1 MNCRFYGFLLF
12 QTLWNRQSCAKWA
25 EACFNRLSCGQK
37 ISKTIKPSQAA
48 KPFGQRTGMSFC
60 SSNNQKYYDNLL
72 LWGLYLCIISRCNIN
87 IYIHQKHTRMMYY
100 ICIYTYYFFNNVNI
114 YIYICMSGTTGTY
127 WIDLRGRTLFV
138 RNRPTRQALAL
149 AMHLGRILIIPNKA
163 GPMFLCFP
171 VAGGFIVSWCWFNIK
186 IRNDMVTWW
195 IAVLTFSGVAI
206 INPINYNYPFPIG
219 L

>member
-87 IYIHQKHTRMMYY
+87 IYIHTKNIHVWCIIYVY
-100 ICIYTYYFFNNVNI
+100 IHIIILNNVNI
-114 YIYICMSGTTGTY
+114 YIYACPELQEPIELICE
-127 WIDLRGRTLFV
+127 
-138 RNRPTRQALAL
+138 
-149 AMHLGRILIIPNKA
+149 
-163 GPMFLCFP
+163 
-171 VAGGFIVSWCWFNIK
+171 
-186 IRNDMVTWW
+186 
-195 IAVLTFSGVAI
+195 AVLFSWET
-206 INPINYNYPFPIG
+206 G
-219 L
+219 LPGKLWLWPCTWGASW